1 MNIPEIRFNGGV
13 ITSSEINQAYRKLK
27 IFNNKKIKTMSVI
40 LKNAEQVLTPTEI
53 ENILGG
59 DANGFSQSSVSQNLA
74 KMRSLNIVK
83 NSRKAK
89 NKYYKIDLDGLQE
102 IESLNAKVGLKTLR
116 ALRHVL
122 RANMV
127 NMLAALPGMTTTD
140 LFIAFELEQSV
151 CSLHLGILRRAG
163 IVFSKKNGKNRE
175 YFVSIENLKTIKD
188 AISERFVPAVE
199 KV

>member
-1 MNIPEIRFNGGV
+1 MNLPELRFNDVV
-13 ITSSEINQAYRKLK
+13 ITSQEINQAYRKLK
-27 IFNNKKIKTMSVI
+27 IFNNKKIKTMLVI
-40 LKNAEQVLTPTEI
+40 LKNATSVLTPTEI
-53 ENILGG
+53 ENILGS

-74 KMRSLNIVK
+74 KMRSLKMVK

-89 NKYYKIDLDGLQE
+89 NKYYKIDPVGLKE

-122 RANMV
+122 RAGMV

-140 LFIAFELEQSV
+140 LFIAFKLEQSV

-175 YFVSIENLKTIKD
+175 YFVSIENLKTIAD
-188 AISERFVPAVE
+188 AINKESVLV
-199 KV
+199 